1 MIELT
6 DKVRGAELGKIERK
20 KLKGHVKITLTDI
33 NDGSK
38 TEVEGDNIVT
48 DFLDDVLASNYL
60 SALNLGAMLPLA
72 DTWLAGV
79 LAFRNQFSTVTI
91 DGNVVPDPAKYYIEG
106 DDTNPLIAHAGDTA
120 PATAA
125 IVAQDYKRGSPAGV
139 VKTANSL
146 KYTWSFLPSQG
157 NGIINSIALT
167 HVHVGN
173 AGTGNTSDAFK
184 ALQPF
189 ASIGNLDS
197 ATASVNNVNNVFAQY
212 DDNHAI
218 WFHIGQPSEFY
229 SGHTCFKTK
238 DLTII
243 LSRLPY
249 KKVGLWELMSNLDD
263 YQETVTVTLS
273 GYFLYNQ
280 PSYHFDHDNK
290 KLWIFSNTTS
300 ITDGYNTQTYDAQ
313 VVQYAVIDVSDFA
326 NATIESEGTITSN
339 ASDLAPM
346 SMEKY
351 PNRSYAT
358 DNSRFRNANIIK
370 DGNLVYLPT
379 TSGVSWGSG
388 TGAISKFNVN
398 GFKVIDITDQG
409 GTQGVISYNEVQEQ
423 FKSAMKCGGLII
435 NSGRVINNG
444 VGYTCASQL
453 SEAETIPCYAIHEA
467 ENAAS
472 VVTYLGAGSSS
483 VSANRYILAPKLV
496 LTTKYNL
503 PSQVEKTG
511 TQAMTIEYT
520 LTET

>member
-106 DDTNPLIAHAGDTA
+106 DDNNPLIAHAGDTA

-197 ATASVNNVNNVFAQY
+197 VTTNINNKNNIFVMY
-212 DDNHAI
+212 DDNHSL
-218 WFHIGQPSEFY
+218 WFHIGDSAEY
-229 SGHTCFKTK
+229 YNGHTSFTTK
-238 DLTII
+238 KLTII
-243 LSRLPY
+243 IRRLPY
-249 KKVGLWELMSNLDD
+249 KKVGLHEIMTPLDD
-263 YQETVTVTLS
+263 YETEFTVTLT
-273 GYFLYNQ
+273 GFNLYNQ
-280 PSYHFDHDNK
+280 PSYYFDYTNK
-290 KLWIFSNTTS
+290 KLWIFSNLTAP
-300 ITDGYNTQTYDAQ
+300 TDGYNVQTYDSHIVNYAIIDCEAQ
-313 VVQYAVIDVSDFA
+313 SID
-326 NATIESEGTITSN
+326 SEGTITSDT
-339 ASDLAPM
+339 SDLAPT

-351 PNRSYAT
+351 PNRSVAADT
-358 DNSRFRNANIIK
+358 SRMRNANIIV

-388 TGAISKFNVN
+388 TGAISKFNIN

-409 GTQGVISYNEVQEQ
+409 GTQGVITFTETQDQ

-435 NSGRVINNG
+435 NSGEVVNG
-444 VGYTCASQL
+444 STGYKCASQL
-453 SEAETIPCYAIHEA
+453 SEAESSPCYSIHTP

-483 VSANRYILAPKLV
+483 VTTNRYIMAPKLV